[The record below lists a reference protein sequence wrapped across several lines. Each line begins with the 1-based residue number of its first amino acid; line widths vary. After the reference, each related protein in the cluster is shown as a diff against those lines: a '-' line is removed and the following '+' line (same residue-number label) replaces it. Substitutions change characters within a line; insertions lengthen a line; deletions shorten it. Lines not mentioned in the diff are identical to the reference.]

1 VTGPLTDYLATL
13 PGPEREAFA
22 RVRRLAV
29 AEAPDATEG
38 TSYGMAALLLGGRPL
53 LGLRAAKGHLSVFPF
68 SPAVVE
74 AVAGRL
80 PGFDLSKGTIRFP
93 AGTPL
98 PDDVVRDLV
107 RLRRAELEG

>member
-1 VTGPLTDYLATL
+1 VGAVSDYLATL
-13 PGPEREAFA
+13 DAADRDAFA
-22 RVRRLAV
+22 RVRDIAV
-29 AEAPDATEG
+29 AEAPAATEG

-68 SPAVVE
+68 SPQVVD

-80 PGFDLSKGTIRFP
+80 AGFALSKGSIRFT
-93 AGTPL
+93 AAEPL
-98 PDDVVRDLV
+98 PDDVLRDLV